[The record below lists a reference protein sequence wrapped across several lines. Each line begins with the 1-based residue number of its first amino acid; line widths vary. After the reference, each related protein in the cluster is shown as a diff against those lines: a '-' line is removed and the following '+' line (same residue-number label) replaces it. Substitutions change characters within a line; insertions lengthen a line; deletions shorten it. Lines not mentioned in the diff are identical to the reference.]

1 MKEFKS
7 WWEKSKKKKQL
18 SILDNIPFTYP
29 AYLEANKIQKK
40 VASVGF
46 DYKNKLDA
54 IDKISEELEELK
66 IEIKAQNQRKIKEEL
81 GDLIFAVL
89 DVARKLKLDPEKI
102 LKQSNKKFTKR
113 WQKLENYIT
122 KENFKLNNLNINQY
136 NKIWNKIKKN

>member
-1 MKEFKS
+1 MKEFKL

-18 SILDNIPFTYP
+18 SILDNIPFTYH